1 METCRDTGKDV
12 HSSLTHSS
20 KERQDTSGRGEGRP
34 GRGTALGRMRGGCLP
49 QPQCTLGT
57 ETCRR
62 PPEHMRRVLVRRCE

>member
-34 GRGTALGRMRGGCLP
+34 WDRCAAAACRSRSAPWEQELAGDPQSTCAGC
-49 QPQCTLGT
+49 
-57 ETCRR
+57 
-62 PPEHMRRVLVRRCE
+62 